1 MPLEPDQQ
9 GQTAVL
15 TENETDLER
24 SWMVILFND
33 DFHAFEEVITQIQ
46 KATGASLE
54 LAEHIAWTAHSEG
67 EAIAFTGD
75 RGKCEVVANILEE
88 IKLRTELR
96 QEA

>member
-1 MPLEPDQQ
+1 MPINPGEQ

-15 TENETDLER
+15 EDTELEK

-33 DFHAFEEVITQIQ
+33 DFHSFDEVITQLQ
-46 KATGASLE
+46 KATGCSLE
-54 LAEHIAWTAHSEG
+54 MAEHIAVTAHNDG

-75 RGKCEVVANILEE
+75 REKCEIVANILEE

-96 QEA
+96 QE